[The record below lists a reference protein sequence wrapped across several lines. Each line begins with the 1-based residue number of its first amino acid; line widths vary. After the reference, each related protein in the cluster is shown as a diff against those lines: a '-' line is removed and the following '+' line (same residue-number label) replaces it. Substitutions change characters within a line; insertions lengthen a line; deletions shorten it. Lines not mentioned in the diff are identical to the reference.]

1 MKILYTRVS
10 SIDQRTDRQ
19 RIDEKDYQLVVEDK
33 CSGTIPF
40 FQRQGGLELKK
51 LIDKGLVSSI
61 TALSIDRLGR
71 NLKNIL
77 ETIEYCTDRKIPIR
91 FVSPHICTIDNDG
104 KEDSFANLLIGILG
118 VVGEMEKNQIR
129 ERQLAGIKIAKLR
142 NVYKGRV
149 AGSSEDVLTFLSKK
163 KNKQALELLK
173 KGVKGVLV
181 AKATGVHINTITK
194 IKKLGLA
201 VLV

>member
-33 CSGTIPF
+33 CSGAISF
-40 FQRQGGLELKK
+40 FERQGGIEIKK

-61 TALSIDRLGR
+61 TAISIDRLGR

-77 ETIEYCTDRKIPIR
+77 DTIDYCTNRKIPIH
-91 FVSPHICTIDNDG
+91 FVSPHICTIDADG
-104 KEDSFANLLIGILG
+104 KEDSFATLLIGLLG
-118 VVGEMEKNQIR
+118 VVGQMERAQIR
-129 ERQLAGIKIAKLR
+129 ERQVAGIKIAKLR

-149 AGSSEDVLTFLSKK
+149 AGSSEDVLAFLSKK
-163 KNKQALELLK
+163 KNKKALELLK
-173 KGVKGVLV
+173 KGYKGKEAAEL
-181 AKATGVHINTITK
+181 TGIHINTITK
-194 IKKLGLA
+194 IKKLGLPQA
-201 VLV
+201 A